1 MSPKNIEEIE
11 NKNTMIQEI
20 GQRATCPMAL
30 AYIYKHVEKSDSYI
44 DFNQG
49 NDEKQ
54 NIRKKLYSL
63 ALDIPTNTH
72 RHTTMAASFIFKLKI
87 EKVGSQD
94 G

>member
-44 DFNQG
+44 DFNQR

-54 NIRKKLYSL
+54 NIRKKTVLTCTRYS
-63 ALDIPTNTH
+63 DEYGQTH
-72 RHTTMAASFIFKLKI
+72 HY
-87 EKVGSQD
+87 GS
-94 G
+94 